1 MASKTFK
8 IIDPAGLHARPASV
22 VVQEATKFNSEITLE
37 FNGKTANL
45 KSIMSVMALVVK
57 TNEEIK
63 IVAEGDDADAA
74 LSAIENTLKE
84 KALIE

>member
-63 IVAEGDDADAA
+63 IVAEGDDAEAA
-74 LSAIENTLKE
+74 LNAIENTLKE

>member
-57 TNEEIK
+57 ANEEIK
-63 IVAEGDDADAA
+63 VIAEGDDADAA
-74 LSAIENTLKE
+74 LSAIESTLKE